1 MSCTISSE
9 LTAYLD
15 GELPIFQLRQIE
27 GHLANCRG
35 CRSTEQ
41 LLRRTVVHL
50 AELPAVELPAAIRRA
65 VLSRIDEQATGSIG
79 SRLKALWQPQVLLP
93 SLGLVVAAV
102 IALLI
107 PRGTGLEPR
116 DVMLFEV
123 GANLELAEEYEV
135 LGLTTLDD
143 LEVVQHL
150 HELEGSP

>member
-27 GHLANCRG
+27 GHLANCGECRG
-35 CRSTEQ
+35 TVQ
-41 LLRRTVVHL
+41 LLRRTL
-50 AELPAVELPAAIRRA
+50 AQIAELPAFELSSAIRRA
-65 VLSRIDEQATGSIG
+65 VLSRIDEQTSGSIG

-102 IALLI
+102 IALVI
-107 PRGTGLEPR
+107 PRGTGLQPH
-116 DVMLFEV
+116 DVALFEV
-123 GANLELAEEYEV
+123 GANLELAEDYEV
-135 LGLTTLDD
+135 VGLSNLDD